1 MHHLFG
7 LVLAQK
13 DLSRAGDLFSL
24 EDAEIEG
31 SLSEALE
38 QIRIISSAADY
49 QTNDN
54 DQAVVE
60 ICITRITTAIR
71 ETASIE
77 RHGRALVALWES
89 CLEHNL
95 RPSGKDEDAPHAKIA
110 SDIMSCILQNYNRPP
125 VMALAVP
132 VAVKFL
138 QRGNK
143 ELCRNMSSYLS
154 LAAIAKAE
162 LLAEHTET
170 ILRSVLQGN
179 SMLLRVLPALYE
191 QRPQPIRARLRD
203 LVAPMAQLDPPEQL
217 HLLRL
222 LHTMARNRELGVNH
236 TWDVSLP
243 LLLSGLC
250 FTGLALKECL
260 PFLCGHLRDPNHSEV
275 ILNVLLEISSYEPA
289 ALAPFLPTLREIG
302 ESFPSLIGQTA
313 KIFGAVGHLDEERA
327 RTSLLY
333 LVNQLASMEHSFHH
347 ILLLEIKSL
356 TDTFSSILGAQSRD
370 IYRMSNSFSAI
381 AKLLLRHL
389 DADGAAAAA
398 RMENDP
404 EAECPAPLD
413 DLKSVVSGSEGDEKL
428 QVKIQAFE
436 EKITV
441 DNSTPGSARRYSLG
455 QVSKEERK
463 DMRFNRSKSLALHA
477 LRMKGLSSEG
487 GQNGDI
493 PAGIS
498 FSEIYLSQEHKEMPF
513 GVHPEAAHVGNSL
526 ASPQSVDCP
535 QAELRLE
542 KAMEGRGEAATDPEE
557 CQDKLYLH
565 LKENLGKV
573 KEFVLEMG
581 RRIPIPE
588 QCVIEDTVQSC
599 VAKLSFSCPLKGHY
613 CLYSKSSFT
622 LLSQQP
628 PLWIHIM
635 FLFQQ
640 SLFAEP
646 LSTQSSSVQAL
657 KALWEKTQLK
667 GMHSFETAMI
677 QSTFPQQK
685 DLENVQVQL
694 EEVRFFDLFGY
705 SEEAAAWQCF
715 MCNNPEKATGVNQDG
730 QPLMEGK
737 LKEKQ
742 VRWKFIKRWK
752 TRYFTLA
759 GNQLLFRKGKSDDPD
774 ECPIELSKVQ
784 SVRVVGKKRRDR
796 SLPRAF
802 EIFTDSRSYV
812 FKAKDE
818 KNAEEWLQCLNVAVA
833 QARER
838 QSREATTY
846 L

>member
-38 QIRIISSAADY
+38 QIQIISSAADY

-77 RHGRALVALWES
+77 RHGKALVALWES

-95 RPSGKDEDAPHAKIA
+95 KPSGKDEDTPHAKIA
-110 SDIMSCILQNYNRPP
+110 SDITSCILQNYNRPP

-154 LAAIAKAE
+154 LAAIAKAD
-162 LLAEHTET
+162 LLAEHTDS
-170 ILRSVLQGN
+170 IVKSVLRGN
-179 SMLLRVLPALYE
+179 SLLLRVLPALYE
-191 QRPQPIRARLRD
+191 QRPQLINLHLRE
-203 LVAPMAQLDPPEQL
+203 LVTLMAQLDQAEQH

-222 LHTMARNRELGVNH
+222 FQTVARNKGVG
-236 TWDVSLP
+236 V
-243 LLLSGLC
+243 
-250 FTGLALKECL
+250 LKECIPCL
-260 PFLCGHLRDPNHSEV
+260 LGHLRDPDHCDL
-275 ILNVLLEISSYEPA
+275 ILSILLEISSYEPA
-289 ALAPFLPTLREIG
+289 ALASFLPMLEEIG

-313 KIFGAVGHLDEERA
+313 KIFGAVGHIDEERA
-327 RTSLLY
+327 RRCLLY
-333 LVNQLASMEHSFHH
+333 LVNQLANMEHSFHH
-347 ILLLEIKSL
+347 LLLLEIKSL
-356 TDTFSSILGAQSRD
+356 TDSFCSILGTQSRD
-370 IYRMSNSFSAI
+370 IYRMSNSFTAI
-381 AKLLLRHL
+381 AKLLLRQLEH
-389 DADGAAAAA
+389 GSAAAA
-398 RMENDP
+398 
-404 EAECPAPLD
+404 
-413 DLKSVVSGSEGDEKL
+413 
-428 QVKIQAFE
+428 
-436 EKITV
+436 
-441 DNSTPGSARRYSLG
+441 
-455 QVSKEERK
+455 
-463 DMRFNRSKSLALHA
+463 RSKSLALHW
-477 LRMKGLSSEG
+477 LRTKALSSESS
-487 GQNGDI
+487 QEL
-493 PAGIS
+493 PAGLS
-498 FSEIYLSQEHKEMPF
+498 FPDIYLAQGGDKGPLGLDSEAMQLANALVSHH
-513 GVHPEAAHVGNSL
+513 GSCQPEAGDL
-526 ASPQSVDCP
+526 DEPP
-535 QAELRLE
+535 
-542 KAMEGRGEAATDPEE
+542 PEE
-557 CQDKLYLH
+557 ALGGKQEAVRSSAEHQDKLYLH
-565 LKENLGKV
+565 LKENLGRV
-573 KEFVLEMG
+573 KAYVMELG

-588 QCVIEDTVQSC
+588 QCLIEDTGRSC
-599 VAKLSFSCPLKGHY
+599 VARLSFSCPLKGHY
-613 CLYSKSSFT
+613 CLYSKSTFT

-640 SLFAEP
+640 SLLAEP
-646 LSTQSSSVQAL
+646 LSTQSGSVQVL

-667 GMHSFETAMI
+667 GTQSFEAAMI
-677 QSTFPQQK
+677 QSTFPHQK
-685 DLENVQVQL
+685 DLDHLQMHL
-694 EEVRFFDLFGY
+694 EELRFFDLFGY
-705 SEEAAAWQCF
+705 SEAAGTWQCF
-715 MCNNPEKATGVNQDG
+715 MCNNPEKATVLNQEG

-742 VRWKFIKRWK
+742 VRWRFIKRWR

-759 GNQLLFRKGKSDDPD
+759 GNQLLFRRGKSKDDPD
-774 ECPIELSKVQ
+774 ECPLELSKVQ
-784 SVRVVGKKRRDR
+784 SVRVVAKKRRDR

-812 FKAKDE
+812 LKAKDQRD
-818 KNAEEWLQCLNVAVA
+818 AQEWLQCLNVAVA

>member
-38 QIRIISSAADY
+38 QIRIISSSADY

-77 RHGRALVALWES
+77 KHGKALVALWES

-95 RPSGKDEDAPHAKIA
+95 KPSGKDEDTPHAKIA

-125 VMALAVP
+125 VMVLAVP

-154 LAAIAKAE
+154 LAAIAKAD
-162 LLAEHTET
+162 LLADHTDT
-170 ILRSVLQGN
+170 IVKSVLQGN

-191 QRPQPIRARLRD
+191 KQPQPINLHLRE
-203 LVAPMAQLDPPEQL
+203 LVALMAQLDQAEKH

-222 LHTMARNRELGVNH
+222 FQIVARKKELGV
-236 TWDVSLP
+236 
-243 LLLSGLC
+243 
-250 FTGLALKECL
+250 LKIYSQ
-260 PFLCGHLRDPNHSEV
+260 FVFGHLRDPNHSDI
-275 ILNVLLEISSYEPA
+275 ILNILTEISSYEPT
-289 ALAPFLPTLREIG
+289 ALATFLPMLKEIG
-302 ESFPSLIGQTA
+302 ESLPSLIGQTA
-313 KIFGAVGHLDEERA
+313 KIFGAVGHIDEERA
-327 RTSLLY
+327 RICLMY
-333 LVNQLASMEHSFHH
+333 LVNQLANMEHSFHH

-356 TDTFSSILGAQSRD
+356 TDTFSSILGTQSRD
-370 IYRMSNSFSAI
+370 IYRMSNSFTAI
-381 AKLLLRHL
+381 AKLLVRQLEN
-389 DADGAAAAA
+389 DNVCGA
-398 RMENDP
+398 RMEND
-404 EAECPAPLD
+404 AETESPVPLD
-413 DLKSVVSGSEGDEKL
+413 DLKSVVSGNEEDEKL

-436 EKITV
+436 EKINV
-441 DNSTPGSARRYSLG
+441 DNSTPGSVRRYSLG

-477 LRMKGLSSEG
+477 VRMKGVNSES
-487 GQNGDI
+487 GQDEENGEI
-493 PAGIS
+493 TAGIS
-498 FSEIYLSQEHKEMPF
+498 FTEIYISQENDKLHF
-513 GVHPEAAHVGNSL
+513 SVDTEAMQLGNSL
-526 ASPQSVDCP
+526 VSHQSIDYMESAILP
-535 QAELRLE
+535 ESAKE
-542 KAMEGRGEAATDPEE
+542 KAHEGSAEGVMSPVEY
-557 CQDKLYLH
+557 QDKLYLH

-573 KEFVLEMG
+573 KAYVTEMG
-581 RRIPIPE
+581 RKIPIPD
-588 QCVIEDTVQSC
+588 QCVIEDTVRSC
-599 VAKLSFSCPLKGHY
+599 VAKLFFSCPLKGHY

-622 LLSQQP
+622 LISQQP

-640 SLFAEP
+640 DLDH
-646 LSTQSSSVQAL
+646 VQ
-657 KALWEKTQLK
+657 
-667 GMHSFETAMI
+667 MH
-677 QSTFPQQK
+677 
-685 DLENVQVQL
+685 L

-705 SEEAAAWQCF
+705 SEEAGTWQCF
-715 MCNNPEKATGVNQDG
+715 MCNNPEKATVVNQDG
-730 QPLMEGK
+730 QPLIEGK

-759 GNQLLFRKGKSDDPD
+759 GNQLLFRKGKSKDDPD
-774 ECPIELSKVQ
+774 DCPIELSKVQ
-784 SVRVVGKKRRDR
+784 SVKVVAKKRRDR

-802 EIFTDSRSYV
+802 EIFTDSKTYV

-818 KNAEEWLQCLNVAVA
+818 KNAEEWLQCLSVAVA
-833 QARER
+833 QAKERE
-838 QSREATTY
+838 SREATTY

>member
-77 RHGRALVALWES
+77 KHGKALVALWES

-95 RPSGKDEDAPHAKIA
+95 KPSGKDEDAPHAKIA

-154 LAAIAKAE
+154 LAAIAEAE

-170 ILRSVLQGN
+170 ILSSVLQGN
-179 SMLLRVLPALYE
+179 WMLLRVLPALYE
-191 QRPQPIRARLRD
+191 KRPQPILARLRD

-222 LHTMARNRELGVNH
+222 LHTVARKRELGV
-236 TWDVSLP
+236 
-243 LLLSGLC
+243 
-250 FTGLALKECL
+250 LKECL
-260 PFLCGHLRDPNHSEV
+260 PFLFGHLRDPNHSEV
-275 ILNVLLEISSYEPA
+275 ILNILLEISSYEPA
-289 ALAPFLPTLREIG
+289 ALAPFLPTLRETG
-302 ESFPSLIGQTA
+302 DSFPSLIGQTA

-327 RTSLLY
+327 RTSLLH

-347 ILLLEIKSL
+347 VLLLEIKSL
-356 TDTFSSILGAQSRD
+356 TDSFCSILGAQSRD

-381 AKLLLRHL
+381 ARLLLRRL
-389 DADGAAAAA
+389 DADGAAAA
-398 RMENDP
+398 RMEQDP
-404 EAECPAPLD
+404 EAESPVPLD
-413 DLKSVVSGSEGDEKL
+413 DFKSVVSGKEEDEKL

-436 EKITV
+436 EKINV
-441 DNSTPGSARRYSLG
+441 DNSTPGSVRRYSLG

-463 DMRFNRSKSLALHA
+463 DMRFNRSRSLALQA

-487 GQNGDI
+487 GPDGDNGDI

-498 FSEIYLSQEHKEMPF
+498 FSEICLSQEHQEVPF
-513 GVHPEAAHVGNSL
+513 GGHPEALHGGNPLGSQQ
-526 ASPQSVDCP
+526 AADHP
-535 QAELRLE
+535 QAAKVPELTPE
-542 KAMEGRGEAATDPEE
+542 KGRAEVATGPVEH
-557 CQDKLYLH
+557 QDKLYLH

-573 KEFVLEMG
+573 KEYVMEMG

-599 VAKLSFSCPLKGHY
+599 VAKLFFSCPLKGHY
-613 CLYSKSSFT
+613 CLYSKCSFT

-646 LSTQSSSVQAL
+646 LSLQSSSVQVL

-685 DLENVQVQL
+685 DLEKAQL
-694 EEVRFFDLFGY
+694 QLQDVRFFDLFGY
-705 SEEAAAWQCF
+705 SEEAGAWQCF
-715 MCNNPEKATGVNQDG
+715 MCNHPEKAAGVNQDG

-759 GNQLLFRKGKSDDPD
+759 GNQLLFRKGKSKDDPD

-784 SVRVVGKKRRDR
+784 SVKVVAKKRRDR

-802 EIFTDSRSYV
+802 EVFTDSRTYV
-812 FKAKDE
+812 LKAKDE

-833 QARER
+833 QARQR

>member
-38 QIRIISSAADY
+38 QIRIISSSADY
-49 QTNDN
+49 QSNDN

-77 RHGRALVALWES
+77 KHGKALVALWES

-95 RPSGKDEDAPHAKIA
+95 KPSGKDEDTPHAKIA

-154 LAAIAKAE
+154 LAAIAQAD
-162 LLAEHTET
+162 LLVDHTDT
-170 ILRSVLQGN
+170 IVKSVLQGN

-191 QRPQPIRARLRD
+191 KQPQPINLHLRE
-203 LVAPMAQLDPPEQL
+203 LVALMAQLDQAEQH

-222 LHTMARNRELGVNH
+222 FQIVARKREIGM
-236 TWDVSLP
+236 
-243 LLLSGLC
+243 
-250 FTGLALKECL
+250 LKECI
-260 PFLCGHLRDPNHSEV
+260 PFLLGHLRDPNHSDI
-275 ILNVLLEISSYEPA
+275 ILNLLTEISGYEPT
-289 ALAPFLPTLREIG
+289 ALAAFLPTLKEIG

-313 KIFGAVGHLDEERA
+313 KIFGAVGHIDEERA
-327 RTSLLY
+327 RICLIY
-333 LVNQLASMEHSFHH
+333 LVNQLANMEHSFHH

-356 TDTFSSILGAQSRD
+356 TDTFSSILGTQSRD
-370 IYRMSNSFSAI
+370 IYRMSNSFTAI
-381 AKLLLRHL
+381 AKLLVRQLEN
-389 DADGAAAAA
+389 DNAPGA
-398 RMENDP
+398 RMENDTETESP
-404 EAECPAPLD
+404 VPLD
-413 DLKSVVSGSEGDEKL
+413 DLKSVMNGSEEDEKL

-436 EKITV
+436 EKINV
-441 DNSTPGSARRYSLG
+441 DNSTPGSVRRYSLG

-477 LRMKGLSSEG
+477 IRMKGVNSES
-487 GQNGDI
+487 GQDEENGEI
-493 PAGIS
+493 TAGIS
-498 FSEIYLSQEHKEMPF
+498 FNEIYVSQENDKLPFSVDAEEMQL
-513 GVHPEAAHVGNSL
+513 GNSL
-526 ASPQSVDCP
+526 VSPQSIDYMESADLP
-535 QAELRLE
+535 ESAKE
-542 KAMEGRGEAATDPEE
+542 KAPRGSAEAAMSPVEY
-557 CQDKLYLH
+557 QDKLYLH

-573 KEFVLEMG
+573 KAYVTEMG
-581 RRIPIPE
+581 KKIPVPD
-588 QCVIEDTVQSC
+588 QCVIEDTVRSC
-599 VAKLSFSCPLKGHY
+599 VAKLFFSCPLKGHY

-622 LLSQQP
+622 LVSQQP

-640 SLFAEP
+640 DLDR
-646 LSTQSSSVQAL
+646 VQ
-657 KALWEKTQLK
+657 
-667 GMHSFETAMI
+667 MH
-677 QSTFPQQK
+677 
-685 DLENVQVQL
+685 L

-705 SEEAAAWQCF
+705 SEEAGAWQCF
-715 MCNNPEKATGVNQDG
+715 MCNNPEKATVVNQDG
-730 QPLMEGK
+730 QPLIEGK

-759 GNQLLFRKGKSDDPD
+759 GNQLLFRKGKSKDDPD
-774 ECPIELSKVQ
+774 DCPIELSKVQ
-784 SVRVVGKKRRDR
+784 SVKVVAKKRRDR

-802 EIFTDSRSYV
+802 EIFTDSKTYV

-838 QSREATTY
+838 ESREATTY

>member
-60 ICITRITTAIR
+60 ICITRITAAIR

-77 RHGRALVALWES
+77 KHGKALVALWES

-95 RPSGKDEDAPHAKIA
+95 KPSGKDEDAPHAKIA

-170 ILRSVLQGN
+170 IVRSVLQGN

-191 QRPQPIRARLRD
+191 KQPQPIHACLRE

-222 LHTMARNRELGVNH
+222 LHTVARKRELGV
-236 TWDVSLP
+236 
-243 LLLSGLC
+243 
-250 FTGLALKECL
+250 LKECL
-260 PFLCGHLRDPNHSEV
+260 PFLFGHLRDPNHSEV
-275 ILNVLLEISSYEPA
+275 VLNILLEISSYEPA

-302 ESFPSLIGQTA
+302 ESFPTLIGQMA

-333 LVNQLASMEHSFHH
+333 LVNQLANMEHSFHH

-356 TDTFSSILGAQSRD
+356 TDTFSSILGSQSRD

-381 AKLLLRHL
+381 AKLLVRQL
-389 DADGAAAAA
+389 DTGGAAGA
-398 RMENDP
+398 
-404 EAECPAPLD
+404 
-413 DLKSVVSGSEGDEKL
+413 
-428 QVKIQAFE
+428 
-436 EKITV
+436 
-441 DNSTPGSARRYSLG
+441 
-455 QVSKEERK
+455 
-463 DMRFNRSKSLALHA
+463 RSKSLALHA
-477 LRMKGLSSEG
+477 LRMKGVSSEG
-487 GQNGDI
+487 GPDEENGEI

-498 FSEIYLSQEHKEMPF
+498 FSEIYLSQDHDKGPF
-513 GVHPEAAHVGNSL
+513 GVPPEAAHVGNSL
-526 ASPQSVDCP
+526 VPHQSADYLP
-535 QAELRLE
+535 AADLPESTPG
-542 KAMEGRGEAATDPEE
+542 KAVEGRAEAATGPVEY
-557 CQDKLYLH
+557 QDKLYLH

-573 KEFVLEMG
+573 KEYVMEMG

-599 VAKLSFSCPLKGHY
+599 VAKLFFSCPLKGHY

-622 LLSQQP
+622 LVSQQP
-628 PLWIHIM
+628 LLWIHIM

-646 LSTQSSSVQAL
+646 LSIQSDSVQVL

-667 GMHSFETAMI
+667 GTHSFETAMI
-677 QSTFPQQK
+677 QSTFPHQK
-685 DLENVQVQL
+685 DLENIQMHL

-705 SEEAAAWQCF
+705 SEEAGAWQCF
-715 MCNNPEKATGVNQDG
+715 MCNNPEKATVVNQDG
-730 QPLMEGK
+730 QPLIEGK

-759 GNQLLFRKGKSDDPD
+759 GNQLLFRKGKSKDDPD

-784 SVRVVGKKRRDR
+784 SVKVVAKKRRDR

-838 QSREATTY
+838 QSHEATTY

>member
-24 EDAEIEG
+24 EDTEIEG

-38 QIRIISSAADY
+38 QIRIISSSADY

-77 RHGRALVALWES
+77 KHGKALVALWES

-95 RPSGKDEDAPHAKIA
+95 KPSRKDEDSPHAKIA

-125 VMALAVP
+125 IMALAVP

-154 LAAIAKAE
+154 LAAIAKAD
-162 LLAEHTET
+162 LLADHTDT
-170 ILRSVLQGN
+170 IVDSVLQGN

-191 QRPQPIRARLRD
+191 KQPQPINLHLRE
-203 LVAPMAQLDPPEQL
+203 LVALMAQLDQAEQ
-217 HLLRL
+217 HHFLRL
-222 LHTMARNRELGVNH
+222 LQTVARNKELGV
-236 TWDVSLP
+236 
-243 LLLSGLC
+243 
-250 FTGLALKECL
+250 LKECI
-260 PFLCGHLRDPNHSEV
+260 PFLFGHLRNLNHSDI
-275 ILNVLLEISSYEPA
+275 ILNILIEISNYEPT
-289 ALAPFLPTLREIG
+289 ALATFLPMLKEIG
-302 ESFPSLIGQTA
+302 ESFPCLIGQTA
-313 KIFGAVGHLDEERA
+313 KIFGAVGHIDEERA
-327 RTSLLY
+327 RICLTY
-333 LVNQLASMEHSFHH
+333 LVNQLANMEHSFHH

-356 TDTFSSILGAQSRD
+356 TDTFSSILGTQSRD
-370 IYRMSNSFSAI
+370 IYRMSNSFTAI
-381 AKLLLRHL
+381 AKLLVRQLEN
-389 DADGAAAAA
+389 DNTSGA
-398 RMENDP
+398 RMENDTETESP
-404 EAECPAPLD
+404 VPLD
-413 DLKSVVSGSEGDEKL
+413 DLKSVMNGSEEDEKL

-436 EKITV
+436 EKINV
-441 DNSTPGSARRYSLG
+441 DNGTPGSVRRYSLG

-477 LRMKGLSSEG
+477 VRMKGVNSEC
-487 GQNGDI
+487 GQDEDNGEI
-493 PAGIS
+493 TAGIS
-498 FSEIYLSQEHKEMPF
+498 FSDIYISQENDKLHFNVDTEGMQP
-513 GVHPEAAHVGNSL
+513 ANSL
-526 ASPQSVDCP
+526 VSHQNIDYVESANFPDST
-535 QAELRLE
+535 EE
-542 KAMEGRGEAATDPEE
+542 KAFEGSTEAVMSPKEY
-557 CQDKLYLH
+557 QDKLYLH

-573 KEFVLEMG
+573 KAYVTEMG
-581 RRIPIPE
+581 RKIPIPD
-588 QCVIEDTVQSC
+588 QCVIEDTVRSC
-599 VAKLSFSCPLKGHY
+599 VAKLFFSCPLKGHY
-613 CLYSKSSFT
+613 CLYGKSSFT
-622 LLSQQP
+622 LISQQP
-628 PLWIHIM
+628 SLWIHIM

-646 LSTQSSSVQAL
+646 LSIQSNSVQVL

-667 GMHSFETAMI
+667 GTHSFETAMI
-677 QSTFPQQK
+677 QSTFPHQK
-685 DLENVQVQL
+685 DLDHVQMHL
-694 EEVRFFDLFGY
+694 AEVRFFDLFGY
-705 SEEAAAWQCF
+705 SEEAGTWQCF
-715 MCNNPEKATGVNQDG
+715 MCNNPEKATVVNQDG
-730 QPLMEGK
+730 QPLIEGK

-759 GNQLLFRKGKSDDPD
+759 GNQLLFRKGKSKDDPD
-774 ECPIELSKVQ
+774 DCPIELSKVQ
-784 SVRVVGKKRRDR
+784 SVKVVAKKRRDR

-802 EIFTDSRSYV
+802 EIFTDSKTYV

-818 KNAEEWLQCLNVAVA
+818 KNAEEWLQCINVAVA

-838 QSREATTY
+838 ESREATTY

>member
-60 ICITRITTAIR
+60 ICITRITTALR
-71 ETASIE
+71 ETASID
-77 RHGRALVALWES
+77 RHGKALVALWES

-95 RPSGKDEDAPHAKIA
+95 KPSGKDEDAPHAKIA

-138 QRGNK
+138 QRGSK

-170 ILRSVLQGN
+170 IVSSVLQGN

-191 QRPQPIRARLRD
+191 KQPRPILARLRE
-203 LVAPMAQLDPPEQL
+203 LVAPMAQLEPPEQL

-222 LHTMARNRELGVNH
+222 LHTVARKRELGV
-236 TWDVSLP
+236 
-243 LLLSGLC
+243 
-250 FTGLALKECL
+250 LKECL
-260 PFLCGHLRDPNHSEV
+260 PFLFGHLRDPNHSEV
-275 ILNVLLEISSYEPA
+275 ILNILLEISSYEPA
-289 ALAPFLPTLREIG
+289 ALAPFLPSLREIG
-302 ESFPSLIGQTA
+302 EAFPSLIGQTA
-313 KIFGAVGHLDEERA
+313 KIFGAVGHLNEERA
-327 RTSLLY
+327 RTALLY
-333 LVNQLASMEHSFHH
+333 LVNQLANMEHSFHH
-347 ILLLEIKSL
+347 LLLLEIKSL
-356 TDTFSSILGAQSRD
+356 TDSFSSILGSQSRD

-381 AKLLLRHL
+381 AKLLARQL
-389 DADGAAAAA
+389 DADGTAAP
-398 RMENDP
+398 RMENNP

-413 DLKSVVSGSEGDEKL
+413 DLKSVVNGKGEDEKL

-436 EKITV
+436 EKINV
-441 DNSTPGSARRYSLG
+441 DSSTPGSVRRYSLG

-463 DMRFNRSKSLALHA
+463 DMRFNRSKSLALHV
-477 LRMKGLSSEG
+477 LRMKGVSSEG
-487 GQNGDI
+487 GQDEEDEEI
-493 PAGIS
+493 PAGLS
-498 FSEIYLSQEHKEMPF
+498 FSELYLSQDHEKVPF
-513 GVHPEAAHVGNSL
+513 GVHPEATHVGISL
-526 ASPQSVDCP
+526 VPHQGADHPHP
-535 QAELRLE
+535 ANLPEPTLE
-542 KAMEGRGEAATDPEE
+542 KAGEGRAEAATPVEH
-557 CQDKLYLH
+557 QDKLYLH

-573 KEFVLEMG
+573 KEFVMEMG
-581 RRIPIPE
+581 RRIPIPD
-588 QCVIEDTVQSC
+588 QCVIEDSVRSC

-657 KALWEKTQLK
+657 KALWEKSQLK
-667 GMHSFETAMI
+667 GTHSFESAMI
-677 QSTFPQQK
+677 QSMFPQQK
-685 DLENVQVQL
+685 ELEKVQL
-694 EEVRFFDLFGY
+694 QLQEVRFFDLFGY

-715 MCNNPEKATGVNQDG
+715 MCNNPERAAGTGG
-730 QPLMEGK
+730 
-737 LKEKQ
+737 
-742 VRWKFIKRWK
+742 
-752 TRYFTLA
+752 TRVQGGLPWALGGWGGWALPSLA
-759 GNQLLFRKGKSDDPD
+759 LGTARSPQLLLRWVGGSSPGVPCSVPQKDDPD
-774 ECPIELSKVQ
+774 ESPIELSKVQ
-784 SVRVVGKKRRDR
+784 SVRVVAKKRRDR

-802 EIFTDSRSYV
+802 EIFTESRSYV
-812 FKAKDE
+812 LKAQDE
-818 KNAEEWLQCLNVAVA
+818 RNAEQWLQCLNVAVA

>member
-77 RHGRALVALWES
+77 KHGRALVALWES

-95 RPSGKDEDAPHAKIA
+95 KPSGKDEDAPHAKIA
-110 SDIMSCILQNYNRPP
+110 SDITSCILQNYNQPP

-170 ILRSVLQGN
+170 IVRSVLQGN
-179 SMLLRVLPALYE
+179 WMLLRVLPALYE
-191 QRPQPIRARLRD
+191 KQPGPIAARLRE
-203 LVAPMAQLDPPEQL
+203 LVAPMAQLDPAEQL

-222 LHTMARNRELGVNH
+222 LHTVARKRELGV
-236 TWDVSLP
+236 
-243 LLLSGLC
+243 
-250 FTGLALKECL
+250 LKECL
-260 PFLCGHLRDPNHSEV
+260 PFLFGHLRDPNHSEV
-275 ILNVLLEISSYEPA
+275 ILNILLEISSYEPA
-289 ALAPFLPTLREIG
+289 ALAPFLPALREIG
-302 ESFPSLIGQTA
+302 ESSPALIGQTA

-333 LVNQLASMEHSFHH
+333 LVNQLANMEHSFHH

-356 TDTFSSILGAQSRD
+356 TDTFSSILGSQSRD

-381 AKLLLRHL
+381 ARLLVRQL
-389 DADGAAAAA
+389 DADGAPGA
-398 RMENDP
+398 RMENNP

-413 DLKSVVSGSEGDEKL
+413 DLKSVVSGNGEDEKL

-436 EKITV
+436 EKINV
-441 DNSTPGSARRYSLG
+441 DNSTPGSVRRYSLG

-477 LRMKGLSSEG
+477 LRVKGVSLELG
-487 GQNGDI
+487 PEEENGEI

-498 FSEIYLSQEHKEMPF
+498 FSELYLSQEHDQGPF
-513 GVHPEAAHVGNSL
+513 GVPPDAGSSLLSHQSPHCLQPE
-526 ASPQSVDCP
+526 
-535 QAELRLE
+535 LE
-542 KAMEGRGEAATDPEE
+542 KAVGGRAEAAPGPGE

-573 KEFVLEMG
+573 KEFVMEMG

-588 QCVIEDTVQSC
+588 QCVIEDTVGSC
-599 VAKLSFSCPLKGHY
+599 VAKLSFSCPLKGPY

-622 LLSQQP
+622 LVSQQP

-646 LSTQSSSVQAL
+646 LSIQSDSVQAL

-667 GMHSFETAMI
+667 GTHSFETAMI
-677 QSTFPQQK
+677 QSTFPLQK
-685 DLENVQVQL
+685 DLEDVQMHL

-705 SEEAAAWQCF
+705 SEEAGAWQCF
-715 MCNNPEKATGVNQDG
+715 MCNNPERATVLNQDG

-759 GNQLLFRKGKSDDPD
+759 GNQLLFRKGKSKDDPD

-784 SVRVVGKKRRDR
+784 SVKVVAKKRRDR

-802 EIFTDSRSYV
+802 EIFTDSRTYV

-818 KNAEEWLQCLNVAVA
+818 K
-833 QARER
+833 
-838 QSREATTY
+838 
-846 L
+846 

>member
-1 MHHLFG
+1 
-7 LVLAQK
+7 
-13 DLSRAGDLFSL
+13 
-24 EDAEIEG
+24 
-31 SLSEALE
+31 
-38 QIRIISSAADY
+38 DY

-95 RPSGKDEDAPHAKIA
+95 KPSGKDEDAPHAKIA

-179 SMLLRVLPALYE
+179 WMLLRVLPALLE
-191 QRPQPIRARLRD
+191 QRPRPILARLPD

-222 LHTMARNRELGVNH
+222 LHTVARKRQLG
-236 TWDVSLP
+236 
-243 LLLSGLC
+243 
-250 FTGLALKECL
+250 ALKECL
-260 PFLCGHLRDPNHSEV
+260 PFLFGHLRDPNHSEV
-275 ILNVLLEISSYEPA
+275 ILNILLEISSYEPA

-302 ESFPSLIGQTA
+302 EAFPTLIGQTA
-313 KIFGAVGHLDEERA
+313 KIFGAVGHLDEVRWQTKPKILA
-327 RTSLLY
+327 WVGVVFNLY
-333 LVNQLASMEHSFHH
+333 KSCFSFHH
-347 ILLLEIKSL
+347 LALLCRKSL
-356 TDTFSSILGAQSRD
+356 ARHAGPRSCQRLPGVFIAQLGLQPKFQQVLVSGYEVPEGRRKWGWDPAECRA
-370 IYRMSNSFSAI
+370 RAVENS
-381 AKLLLRHL
+381 
-389 DADGAAAAA
+389 
-398 RMENDP
+398 P
-404 EAECPAPLD
+404 EAECPVPLD
-413 DLKSVVSGSEGDEKL
+413 DLKSVVNGSEEDEKL

-436 EKITV
+436 EKINV
-441 DNSTPGSARRYSLG
+441 DSSTPGSVRRYSLG

-487 GQNGDI
+487 GQDEENGDI
-493 PAGIS
+493 PPGIS
-498 FSEIYLSQEHKEMPF
+498 FSELCLSQQHEKEPV
-513 GVHPEAAHVGNSL
+513 GVHPEAGISHPS
-526 ASPQSVDCP
+526 
-535 QAELRLE
+535 AELAQAADEPELSLE
-542 KAMEGRGEAATDPEE
+542 RAGQGGAGAATAAEQH
-557 CQDKLYLH
+557 QDKLYLH
-565 LKENLGKV
+565 LKEILPKV
-573 KEFVLEMG
+573 KEFVMEMG

-622 LLSQQP
+622 LVSQQP

-640 SLFAEP
+640 VRATQTRPPLGCSCGTWTRILIKLIKFPSYFLVSLLP
-646 LSTQSSSVQAL
+646 RQ
-657 KALWEKTQLK
+657 
-667 GMHSFETAMI
+667 
-677 QSTFPQQK
+677 
-685 DLENVQVQL
+685 DLEKVQMHL

-705 SEEAAAWQCF
+705 SEEAGAWQCF

-759 GNQLLFRKGKSDDPD
+759 GNQLLFRRGKSKDDPD
-774 ECPIELSKVQ
+774 ESPIELSKVQ
-784 SVRVVGKKRRDR
+784 SVRAVARKRRER

-802 EIFTDSRSYV
+802 EIFTESRSYV
-812 FKAKDE
+812 LKASDE
-818 KNAEEWLQCLNVAVA
+818 RAAEEWLQCLSVAVA
-833 QARER
+833 QAHQR

>member
-1 MHHLFG
+1 MHQLLG
-7 LVLAQK
+7 LVLAHK

-49 QTNDN
+49 QSNDN

-60 ICITRITTAIR
+60 ICVTRITTALR
-71 ETASIE
+71 ETSSLE
-77 RHGRALVALWES
+77 RHGPALVALWES

-95 RPSGKDEDAPHAKIA
+95 SPPGGGEDAPHAKIA
-110 SDIMSCILQNYNRPP
+110 SDITSCILQNYNRPP

-154 LAAIAKAE
+154 LAAIAQVD
-162 LLAEHTET
+162 LLAEHTDT
-170 ILRSVLQGN
+170 IVGSILQGN

-191 QRPQPIRARLRD
+191 QQPRPIALRLRD
-203 LVAPMAQLDPPEQL
+203 LVALTAQLDQAEQH

-222 LHTMARNRELGVNH
+222 LQAVARNKELGV
-236 TWDVSLP
+236 
-243 LLLSGLC
+243 
-250 FTGLALKECL
+250 LKECL
-260 PFLCGHLRDPNHSEV
+260 PFLFGHLRDPNHSDL
-275 ILNVLLEISSYEPA
+275 ILNILTELSSYEPT
-289 ALAPFLPTLREIG
+289 ALAPFLPTLKELG
-302 ESFPSLIGQTA
+302 ESFPGLIGQTA
-313 KIFGAVGHLDEERA
+313 KIFGAVGHIDEETA
-327 RTSLLY
+327 RTCLLY
-333 LVNQLASMEHSFHH
+333 LVNQLANMEHSFHH

-370 IYRMSNSFSAI
+370 IYRMSNSFTAI
-381 AKLLLRHL
+381 AKLLVRQLE
-389 DADGAAAAA
+389 DSAPGA
-398 RMENDP
+398 RVEKDTETEP
-404 EAECPAPLD
+404 PVPLD
-413 DLKSVVSGSEGDEKL
+413 DFKSVVGGNDEDEKL

-436 EKITV
+436 EKINA
-441 DNSTPGSARRYSLG
+441 DNSTPGSVRRYSLG

-477 LRMKGLSSEG
+477 VRAKGASSEG
-487 GQNGDI
+487 GQDEESGEV

-498 FSEIYLSQEHKEMPF
+498 FPEIYISQDEEKPPLGADPAAMPL
-513 GVHPEAAHVGNSL
+513 GGSLVSHRSVDDPESADRAESTPGEALEGRAEAAPV
-526 ASPQSVDCP
+526 
-535 QAELRLE
+535 EY
-542 KAMEGRGEAATDPEE
+542 
-557 CQDKLYLH
+557 QDKLYLH

-573 KEFVLEMG
+573 KEYVAEMG

-588 QCVIEDTVQSC
+588 QCVIEDTVRSC
-599 VAKLSFSCPLKGHY
+599 VAKLFFSCALKGHY

-622 LLSQQP
+622 LVSHQP

-646 LSTQSSSVQAL
+646 LSIQSSSVQVL

-667 GMHSFETAMI
+667 GTHSFETAMI
-677 QSTFPQQK
+677 QSTFPHQK
-685 DLENVQVQL
+685 DLDHVQMHL

-705 SEEAAAWQCF
+705 SEEAGAWQCF
-715 MCNNPEKATGVNQDG
+715 MCNNPEKATVVNQDG
-730 QPLMEGK
+730 QPLIEGK

-759 GNQLLFRKGKSDDPD
+759 GNQLLFRKGKSKDDPD
-774 ECPIELSKVQ
+774 ESPIELSKVQ
-784 SVRVVGKKRRDR
+784 SVRVVARKRRDR

-802 EIFTDSRSYV
+802 EIFTAGRTYV
-812 FKAKDE
+812 LKAQDE
-818 KNAEEWLQCLNVAVA
+818 RKAEQWLQCLSVAVA
-833 QARER
+833 RARQR
-838 QSREATTY
+838 DSHEATTY

>member
-77 RHGRALVALWES
+77 KHGKALVALWES

-95 RPSGKDEDAPHAKIA
+95 KPSGKDEDAPHAKIA

-179 SMLLRVLPALYE
+179 WMLLRVLPALLE
-191 QRPQPIRARLRD
+191 QRPRPILARLPD

-222 LHTMARNRELGVNH
+222 LHTVARKRQLGV
-236 TWDVSLP
+236 
-243 LLLSGLC
+243 
-250 FTGLALKECL
+250 LKECL
-260 PFLCGHLRDPNHSEV
+260 PFLFGHLRDPNHSEV
-275 ILNVLLEISSYEPA
+275 ILNILLEISSYEPA

-302 ESFPSLIGQTA
+302 EAFPTLIGQTA

-327 RTSLLY
+327 RASLLY
-333 LVNQLASMEHSFHH
+333 LVNQLASMEHSSHH
-347 ILLLEIKSL
+347 LLLLEIKSL
-356 TDTFSSILGAQSRD
+356 TDSFCSILGSQSRD

-381 AKLLLRHL
+381 ARLLARQLDRH
-389 DADGAAAAA
+389 GAAAA
-398 RMENDP
+398 RVENSP
-404 EAECPAPLD
+404 EAECPVPLD
-413 DLKSVVSGSEGDEKL
+413 DLKSVVNGSEEDEKL

-436 EKITV
+436 EKINV
-441 DNSTPGSARRYSLG
+441 DSSTPGSVRRYSLG

-487 GQNGDI
+487 GQDEENGDI

-498 FSEIYLSQEHKEMPF
+498 FSELYLSQEHEKEPF
-513 GVHPEAAHVGNSL
+513 GLHPEAVISHPSA
-526 ASPQSVDCP
+526 DFP
-535 QAELRLE
+535 QAADEPEQSLE
-542 KAMEGRGEAATDPEE
+542 KAGQGRAGAATAAVQH
-557 CQDKLYLH
+557 QDKLYLH

-573 KEFVLEMG
+573 KEFVMEMG

-622 LLSQQP
+622 LVSQQP

-640 SLFAEP
+640 SLLAEP
-646 LSTQSSSVQAL
+646 LSMQSSSVQVL
-657 KALWEKTQLK
+657 RALWEQSQLK
-667 GMHSFETAMI
+667 GMHSFEAAMI
-677 QSTFPQQK
+677 QSTFPHQK
-685 DLENVQVQL
+685 DLEKVQMHL

-705 SEEAAAWQCF
+705 SEEAGAWQCF
-715 MCNNPEKATGVNQDG
+715 MCNNPEKATGVNQEG

-759 GNQLLFRKGKSDDPD
+759 GNQLLFHRGKSKDGVTPR
-774 ECPIELSKVQ
+774 PLELGAVQ
-784 SVRVVGKKRRDR
+784 SVRA
-796 SLPRAF
+796 L
-802 EIFTDSRSYV
+802 
-812 FKAKDE
+812 
-818 KNAEEWLQCLNVAVA
+818 CLCGTRHGN
-833 QARER
+833 ET
-838 QSREATTY
+838 TTY

>member
-7 LVLAQK
+7 LVLSQK

-38 QIRIISSAADY
+38 QIRIISSSVDY

-77 RHGRALVALWES
+77 KHGKALVALWES

-95 RPSGKDEDAPHAKIA
+95 KPSGKDEDTPHAKIA

-154 LAAIAKAE
+154 LAAIAKAD
-162 LLAEHTET
+162 LLADHTDT
-170 ILRSVLQGN
+170 IVKSVLQGN

-191 QRPQPIRARLRD
+191 KRPEPITLHLRE
-203 LVAPMAQLDPPEQL
+203 LVALMAQLDHAEQH

-222 LHTMARNRELGVNH
+222 LQSVARKKELGV
-236 TWDVSLP
+236 
-243 LLLSGLC
+243 
-250 FTGLALKECL
+250 LKGCI
-260 PFLCGHLRDPNHSEV
+260 PFLLGHLRDPNHSEI
-275 ILNVLLEISSYEPA
+275 ILSILIEISSYEPT
-289 ALAPFLPTLREIG
+289 ALAAFLPTLKEIG

-313 KIFGAVGHLDEERA
+313 KIFGAVGHVDEERA
-327 RTSLLY
+327 RICLVY
-333 LVNQLASMEHSFHH
+333 LVNQLANMEHSFHH

-370 IYRMSNSFSAI
+370 IYRMSNSFTAI
-381 AKLLLRHL
+381 AKLLGRQLGN
-389 DADGAAAAA
+389 DSASGA
-398 RMENDP
+398 RTENDTETEP
-404 EAECPAPLD
+404 PVPAD
-413 DLKSVVSGSEGDEKL
+413 DLKAVMNGNEEDEKL

-436 EKITV
+436 EKINL

-477 LRMKGLSSEG
+477 VRMKGVNSES
-487 GQNGDI
+487 GQEEENGEI
-493 PAGIS
+493 TAGIS
-498 FSEIYLSQEHKEMPF
+498 LTEIYIGQENDKLPF
-513 GVHPEAAHVGNSL
+513 SVDTEAMQLGNSL
-526 ASPQSVDCP
+526 VSHQSIDNTESANLP
-535 QAELRLE
+535 EMINKE
-542 KAMEGRGEAATDPEE
+542 KAPEE
-557 CQDKLYLH
+557 IPEAGTSPVEYQDKLYLH

-573 KEFVLEMG
+573 KAYVTEMG
-581 RRIPIPE
+581 RKIPIPD
-588 QCVIEDTVQSC
+588 QCVIEDTVRSC
-599 VAKLSFSCPLKGHY
+599 VAKLFFSCPLKGHY

-622 LLSQQP
+622 LVSQQP
-628 PLWIHIM
+628 PLWIHLM

-646 LSTQSSSVQAL
+646 LSIQSNSVQVL

-667 GMHSFETAMI
+667 GTHSFETAMI
-677 QSTFPQQK
+677 QSTFPHQK
-685 DLENVQVQL
+685 
-694 EEVRFFDLFGY
+694 
-705 SEEAAAWQCF
+705 
-715 MCNNPEKATGVNQDG
+715 
-730 QPLMEGK
+730 
-737 LKEKQ
+737 
-742 VRWKFIKRWK
+742 
-752 TRYFTLA
+752 
-759 GNQLLFRKGKSDDPD
+759 
-774 ECPIELSKVQ
+774 
-784 SVRVVGKKRRDR
+784 
-796 SLPRAF
+796 
-802 EIFTDSRSYV
+802 
-812 FKAKDE
+812 
-818 KNAEEWLQCLNVAVA
+818 
-833 QARER
+833 
-838 QSREATTY
+838 
-846 L
+846 

>member
-38 QIRIISSAADY
+38 QIQIISSAADY

-77 RHGRALVALWES
+77 RHGKALVALWES

-95 RPSGKDEDAPHAKIA
+95 KPSGKDEDTPHAKIA
-110 SDIMSCILQNYNRPP
+110 SDITSCILQNYNRPP

-154 LAAIAKAE
+154 LAAIAKAD
-162 LLAEHTET
+162 LLAEHTDS
-170 ILRSVLQGN
+170 IVKSVLRGN
-179 SMLLRVLPALYE
+179 SLLLRVLPALYE
-191 QRPQPIRARLRD
+191 QRPQLINLHLRE
-203 LVAPMAQLDPPEQL
+203 LVTLMAQLDQAEQH

-222 LHTMARNRELGVNH
+222 FQTVARNKGVG
-236 TWDVSLP
+236 V
-243 LLLSGLC
+243 
-250 FTGLALKECL
+250 LKECIPCL
-260 PFLCGHLRDPNHSEV
+260 LGHLRDPDHCDL
-275 ILNVLLEISSYEPA
+275 ILSILLEISSYEPA
-289 ALAPFLPTLREIG
+289 ALASFLPMLEEIG

-313 KIFGAVGHLDEERA
+313 KIFGAVGHIDEERA
-327 RTSLLY
+327 RRCLLY
-333 LVNQLASMEHSFHH
+333 LVNQLANMEHSFHH
-347 ILLLEIKSL
+347 LLLLEIKSL
-356 TDTFSSILGAQSRD
+356 TDSFCSILGTQSRD
-370 IYRMSNSFSAI
+370 IYRMSNSFTAI
-381 AKLLLRHL
+381 AKLLLRQLEH
-389 DADGAAAAA
+389 GSAAAA
-398 RMENDP
+398 RMEK
-404 EAECPAPLD
+404 EADTEAVVPLD
-413 DLKSVVSGSEGDEKL
+413 GFRAAVDESEEDEKL
-428 QVKIQAFE
+428 QVKRQAFE
-436 EKITV
+436 EKLTV
-441 DNSTPGSARRYSLG
+441 DSSTPGSVRRYSLG

-463 DMRFNRSKSLALHA
+463 DLRFNRSKSLALHW
-477 LRMKGLSSEG
+477 LRTKALSSESS
-487 GQNGDI
+487 QEL
-493 PAGIS
+493 PAGLS
-498 FSEIYLSQEHKEMPF
+498 FPDIYLAQGGDKGPLGLDSEAMQLANALVSHH
-513 GVHPEAAHVGNSL
+513 GSCQPEAGDL
-526 ASPQSVDCP
+526 DEPP
-535 QAELRLE
+535 
-542 KAMEGRGEAATDPEE
+542 PEE
-557 CQDKLYLH
+557 ALGGKQEAVRSSAEHQDKLYLH
-565 LKENLGKV
+565 LKENLGRV
-573 KEFVLEMG
+573 KAYVMELG

-588 QCVIEDTVQSC
+588 QCLIEDTGRSC
-599 VAKLSFSCPLKGHY
+599 VARLSFSCPLKGHY
-613 CLYSKSSFT
+613 CLYSKSTFT

-640 SLFAEP
+640 SLLAEP
-646 LSTQSSSVQAL
+646 LSTQSGSVQVL

-667 GMHSFETAMI
+667 GTQSFEAAMI
-677 QSTFPQQK
+677 QSTFPHQK
-685 DLENVQVQL
+685 DLDHLQMHL
-694 EEVRFFDLFGY
+694 EELRFFDLFGY
-705 SEEAAAWQCF
+705 SEAAGTWQCF
-715 MCNNPEKATGVNQDG
+715 MCNNPEKATVLNQEG

-742 VRWKFIKRWK
+742 VRWRFIKRWR

-759 GNQLLFRKGKSDDPD
+759 GNQLLFRRGKSKDDPD
-774 ECPIELSKVQ
+774 ECPLELSKVQ
-784 SVRVVGKKRRDR
+784 SVRVVAKKRRDR

-812 FKAKDE
+812 LKAKDQRD
-818 KNAEEWLQCLNVAVA
+818 AQEWLQCLNVAVA

>member
-71 ETASIE
+71 ETSSIE
-77 RHGRALVALWES
+77 KHGKALVALWES

-170 ILRSVLQGN
+170 IVRSVLQGN

-191 QRPQPIRARLRD
+191 KQPQPINARLRE
-203 LVAPMAQLDPPEQL
+203 LVAPMAQLDPAEQL

-222 LHTMARNRELGVNH
+222 LHTVARNRELGV
-236 TWDVSLP
+236 
-243 LLLSGLC
+243 
-250 FTGLALKECL
+250 LKECL
-260 PFLCGHLRDPNHSEV
+260 PFLFGHLRDPNHSEV
-275 ILNVLLEISSYEPA
+275 ILNILLEISSYEPA

-302 ESFPSLIGQTA
+302 ESFPTLIGQTA

-333 LVNQLASMEHSFHH
+333 LVNQLANMEHSFHH
-347 ILLLEIKSL
+347 ILLLEIKGL
-356 TDTFSSILGAQSRD
+356 TDTFSSILGSQSRD

-381 AKLLLRHL
+381 AKLLVRQL
-389 DADGAAAAA
+389 DTDSTAGA

-404 EAECPAPLD
+404 EAECPVPLD
-413 DLKSVVSGSEGDEKL
+413 DLKSVVNGSEEDEKL

-436 EKITV
+436 EKINV
-441 DNSTPGSARRYSLG
+441 DNSTPGSVRRYSLG

-477 LRMKGLSSEG
+477 LRMKGVSSEG
-487 GQNGDI
+487 GPDEENGEI

-498 FSEIYLSQEHKEMPF
+498 FSEIYLSQEHDKGPF
-513 GVHPEAAHVGNSL
+513 GVHPEAMPVGNSL
-526 ASPQSVDCP
+526 GSHQSADYLQP
-535 QAELRLE
+535 ANLPEPTLE
-542 KAMEGRGEAATDPEE
+542 RAVEGRAEVATGPVE

-573 KEFVLEMG
+573 KEYVMEMG

-599 VAKLSFSCPLKGHY
+599 VAKLFFSCPLKGHY

-622 LLSQQP
+622 LVSQQP
-628 PLWIHIM
+628 LLWIHIM

-646 LSTQSSSVQAL
+646 LSIESDSVQVL

-667 GMHSFETAMI
+667 GTHSFETAMI
-677 QSTFPQQK
+677 QSTFPHQK
-685 DLENVQVQL
+685 DLENVQMHL

-705 SEEAAAWQCF
+705 SEEAGAWQCF
-715 MCNNPEKATGVNQDG
+715 MCNNPEKATVVNQDG

-759 GNQLLFRKGKSDDPD
+759 GNQLLFRKGKSKDDPD

-784 SVRVVGKKRRDR
+784 SVKVVAKKRRDR

>member
-60 ICITRITTAIR
+60 ICITRITAAIR

-222 LHTMARNRELGVNH
+222 LHTMARNRELG
-236 TWDVSLP
+236 
-243 LLLSGLC
+243 
-250 FTGLALKECL
+250 ALKECL
-260 PFLCGHLRDPNHSEV
+260 PFLCGHLRDSPHHSEV
-275 ILNVLLEISSYEPA
+275 ILNILLEISSHEPA

-302 ESFPSLIGQTA
+302 ESSPSLIGQTA

-327 RTSLLY
+327 RTALLY
-333 LVNQLASMEHSFHH
+333 LVTQLASMEHSFHH

-381 AKLLLRHL
+381 ARLILRHL
-389 DADGAAAAA
+389 DADGAAPAA

-404 EAECPAPLD
+404 EAPCPAPLD
-413 DLKSVVSGSEGDEKL
+413 DFKSVAKGSEGDEKL

-436 EKITV
+436 EKINA

-487 GQNGDI
+487 GENGDI
-493 PAGIS
+493 PSGIS
-498 FSEIYLSQEHKEMPF
+498 LSEIYLSQEHQEVPF
-513 GVHPEAAHVGNSL
+513 GVQPGAAHVGNSL
-526 ASPQSVDCP
+526 ASPQS
-535 QAELRLE
+535 AELRLG
-542 KAMEGRGEAATDPEE
+542 KAVEGRAEAATGPEE

-622 LLSQQP
+622 LVSQQP

-657 KALWEKTQLK
+657 RALWEKTQLK
-667 GMHSFETAMI
+667 GTHSFEAAMI

-685 DLENVQVQL
+685 DLENVQLQL

-715 MCNNPEKATGVNQDG
+715 MCNNPERATGVNQDG

-759 GNQLLFRKGKSDDPD
+759 GNQLLFRKGKSKDDPD

-784 SVRVVGKKRRDR
+784 SVKVLGKKRRDR

-802 EIFTDSRSYV
+802 EIFTESRSYV

-818 KNAEEWLQCLNVAVA
+818 RNAEEWLQCLSVAVA